1 MQKSDYSEWKPPGA
15 SNTISDKITNLEQGV
30 WAELKV
36 TDVDGAETVWE
47 IKLDLVEYSQI
58 KKHDCIYVGKWLMNG
73 CQFQCNTL
81 KTIKEKAITFK
92 KLRKTVKNCKK
103 VVDKWFYTW

>member
-1 MQKSDYSEWKPPGA
+1 
-15 SNTISDKITNLEQGV
+15 
-30 WAELKV
+30 
-36 TDVDGAETVWE
+36 
-47 IKLDLVEYSQI
+47 
-58 KKHDCIYVGKWLMNG
+58 MNG